1 MNNGSNDIAYN
12 NTTENNNN
20 HKKKKNQKSLTVLIK
35 NN

>member
-20 HKKKKNQKSLTVLIK
+20 HKNKNEPKINDSV
-35 NN
+35 N

>member
-20 HKKKKNQKSLTVLIK
+20 HTQKKEPKINDSV
-35 NN
+35 N